1 VPLLGRSVR
10 RMTSSASSPLLDGYK
25 VVELASV
32 LAGPSVCQFLAEH
45 GATVIKVENMTTAG
59 DVTRTWRL
67 PADRP
72 GEDVTAY
79 FTSCNLGKRS
89 VALNMKDPR
98 GRDAVHRLAASA
110 DVVVASYKPGDAQK
124 LQVDY
129 DTLSARNPSL
139 VYAQLTGYGLD
150 DHRPGYDA
158 VIQAEA
164 GFQFMNG
171 APDSAPTKMPVALM
185 DLLAAHQLKEALLA
199 ALWKREREG
208 GTRGAFV
215 EVSLLGAGVAS
226 LANQATGYLRRGV
239 VPQRMGSDHP
249 SIVPYGTVFGC
260 SDGASLTLAVGSDKQ
275 FRALCDVLGDAS
287 LAADERFATNPARV
301 ANREACKERIAELV
315 SRRDRAEIL
324 IKLRQRAVP
333 AGGVNDM
340 EAVFEQPAAQAL
352 VVRAP
357 NGQPM
362 GIRQI
367 AYNVVAGGAR
377 QPELRAP
384 PGYGEHTLAVL
395 TEDAGLSAAEAQT
408 LVEDGIAAQRPE
420 TCS

>member
-1 VPLLGRSVR
+1 MVPLLGRSVR

-185 DLLAAHQLKEALLA
+185 DLLAAHQVSCRSPQSALPRPHLPRPIPAISPAHCRLLPTHGRVRGSSRAVA
-199 ALWKREREG
+199 AQG
-208 GTRGAFV
+208 GTSGCAVEAGA
-215 EVSLLGAGVAS
+215 
-226 LANQATGYLRRGV
+226 
-239 VPQRMGSDHP
+239 
-249 SIVPYGTVFGC
+249 
-260 SDGASLTLAVGSDKQ
+260 
-275 FRALCDVLGDAS
+275 
-287 LAADERFATNPARV
+287 
-301 ANREACKERIAELV
+301 
-315 SRRDRAEIL
+315 
-324 IKLRQRAVP
+324 
-333 AGGVNDM
+333 
-340 EAVFEQPAAQAL
+340 
-352 VVRAP
+352 
-357 NGQPM
+357 
-362 GIRQI
+362 
-367 AYNVVAGGAR
+367 
-377 QPELRAP
+377 
-384 PGYGEHTLAVL
+384 
-395 TEDAGLSAAEAQT
+395 
-408 LVEDGIAAQRPE
+408 
-420 TCS
+420 